1 MQEVGGIQIKK
12 RINARKIMLSYLY
25 QHRFF
30 LNMQKS
36 IEKPE
41 IRPQES
47 IEIQLQDWADTQI
60 STAQQPAEISS
71 GSGFLGEEFLAEI
84 EKKKQTQ
91 NYIDEYVKAKIA
103 EYAVDM
109 DIESDFWYFLTHFF
123 DMWSQDDVDVDYV
136 LRVGAGIGHYEA
148 ELIEKVNR
156 YAQTFKYE
164 QMDGLDQ
171 ACLLLGYLEFKLIGT
186 PKELIINE
194 MVELATRYS
203 DEGSPR
209 LVNGILHPLLTE
221 EANTH

>member
-1 MQEVGGIQIKK
+1 
-12 RINARKIMLSYLY
+12 
-25 QHRFF
+25 
-30 LNMQKS
+30 
-36 IEKPE
+36 
-41 IRPQES
+41 
-47 IEIQLQDWADTQI
+47 
-60 STAQQPAEISS
+60 
-71 GSGFLGEEFLAEI
+71 
-84 EKKKQTQ
+84 
-91 NYIDEYVKAKIA
+91 
-103 EYAVDM
+103 
-109 DIESDFWYFLTHFF
+109 
-123 DMWSQDDVDVDYV
+123 MWSQDDVDVDYV

-186 PKELIINE
+186 PRELIINE

-221 EANTH
+221 EANAH